1 MGESHGHGKVTGR
14 PEHQE
19 QGRGRGGGGG
29 GVSASCFVRRLIGE
43 AYRDMVNAWRIQ
55 AVEEMAR
62 MSGESP

>member
-19 QGRGRGGGGG
+19 QGRGRGG
-29 GVSASCFVRRLIGE
+29 VSASRFVRRLIGE
-43 AYRDMVNAWRIQ
+43 ACRDMVNAWRIQ
-55 AVEEMAR
+55 AVEEMAG